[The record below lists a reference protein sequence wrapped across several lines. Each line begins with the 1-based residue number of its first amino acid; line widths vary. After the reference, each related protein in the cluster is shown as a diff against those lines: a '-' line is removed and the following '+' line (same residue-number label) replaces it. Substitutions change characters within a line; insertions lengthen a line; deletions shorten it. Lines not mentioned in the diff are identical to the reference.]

1 MNDFYCDN
9 CSCKLTGDEEFC
21 PKCEIQL
28 MQFKSIPED
37 YYICP
42 VCQSKN
48 PSGERKCS
56 YCCSIL

>member
-1 MNDFYCDN
+1 MNDYYCDN
-9 CSCKLTGDEEFC
+9 CSCKLTGEEEFC
-21 PKCEIQL
+21 PNCEIQL
-28 MQFKSIPED
+28 IQLKSISED